1 MEKLTYPANWSSAIL
16 EELLIYV
23 LGGDWGK
30 DNTFNDPNYIDVLC
44 IRASELRNWDK
55 ERGETAALR
64 KVKKSSLER
73 RELREGDIILE
84 ISGGGPD
91 QPVGRTALID
101 RAVLSKKTEYKKIC
115 TNFFR
120 LIRPSIEINSTYL
133 NLYLQSFYKSGK
145 ISEYQA
151 GSNNLR
157 NLKFNDYT
165 QIEVPI
171 APLNEQKRIV
181 AKIEEL
187 FSELDNGIAALKT
200 AREQLKVYRQAI
212 LKHAFEGKLTAKW
225 REENADKLEAAEQ
238 IIIRIQ
244 KERNA
249 HYQQQLEAWKAAVKE
264 WEAKDKKGTKPSK
277 PRKYIPKK
285 LEFHLN
291 NNLFKIPSS
300 WKWVNFS
307 DLIFSIRGGT
317 TIPPIDTV
325 TSLPILRSSS
335 IRSGELIL
343 KEIRFLSEDSNI
355 CRDDF
360 VCSSDLLFSRLNGTL
375 EFVGVCAV
383 VPKHFPKNL
392 LYPDRLYRAKL
403 VISEMAKFCEYYFSS
418 PLIRKNIEKKA
429 KSTAG
434 HKRISI
440 PDITEQLIPLMDTTE
455 MLVLSDLLSAQ
466 FSIINKIKTD
476 LDKSLLEAETLRQS
490 ILKKAFSG
498 KLVTQDPNDEPANKL
513 LTRIKAEK
521 EQQKKSVKKLPTKQ
535 DLIEVSNEA
544 YN

>member
-1 MEKLTYPANWSSAIL
+1 MEKLTYPANWSSATL

-55 ERGETAALR
+55 ERGETATLR

-165 QIEVPI
+165 QIEIPI

-225 REENADKLEAAEQ
+225 REENADKLETSEQ
-238 IIIRIQ
+238 LLSRIQ
-244 KERNA
+244 KERDTR
-249 HYQQQLEAWKAAVKE
+249 YQHQLEKWKAAVKE
-264 WEAKDKKGTKPSK
+264 WEARGKEGKKPGKTKQSSCPISLSNDEVENLPQVPLGFTYTYLANIGDLSRGKSK
-277 PRKYIPKK
+277 HRPR
-285 LEFHLN
+285 N
-291 NNLFKIPSS
+291 
-300 WKWVNFS
+300 
-307 DLIFSIRGGT
+307 D
-317 TIPPIDTV
+317 
-325 TSLPILRSSS
+325 
-335 IRSGELIL
+335 
-343 KEIRFLSEDSNI
+343 
-355 CRDDF
+355 
-360 VCSSDLLFSRLNGTL
+360 SRLFGGKYPFIQTGEVKAANRKITNFEQTYSEFGLEQSKLWPIGTL
-375 EFVGVCAV
+375 CITIAANIAETAFLGFDGCFPDSVVGFTAYNSVLPEYVELFIKAIRIRIEAYA
-383 VPKHFPKNL
+383 PATAQKNINL
-392 LYPDRLYRAKL
+392 TTLENL
-403 VISEMAKFCEYYFSS
+403 VIPYC
-418 PLIRKNIEKKA
+418 
-429 KSTAG
+429 STE
-434 HKRISI
+434 
-440 PDITEQLIPLMDTTE
+440 EQKQIVDELEL
-455 MLVLSDLLSAQ
+455 Q
-466 FSIINKIKTD
+466 FSII
-476 LDKSLLEAETLRQS
+476 DKNETEIEQALKLVETLRQS

-498 KLVTQDPNDEPANKL
+498 KLVPQNPNDESASKL
-513 LTRIKAEK
+513 LARIKAEK
-521 EQQKKSVKKLPTKQ
+521 DPQKKSVKKLATKQ
-535 DLIEVSNEA
+535 DLIKVSNEA